1 MRIAYFTSIYP
12 RATDTFIQREV
23 SGLRQR
29 GHEVLTIAVN
39 RPQAAHLVSDEI
51 RQISESTIYLLPF
64 NPLQLIILN
73 LKALLLQPRLFF
85 KTVMVALKSAR
96 PGLKGLVYQFFY
108 LQEALILADLLRKNA
123 IDHVHNHF
131 GDSSGTITMLAGL
144 LAEVDYSITIHGPH
158 IFFEP
163 MAWALDVKL
172 KYAKFIACISH
183 YCKSQLMLF
192 SQAEDWHKLKIV
204 HCGIDF
210 TLFDYDA
217 SPVRDLSSS
226 PARMVYVGRLAAEKG
241 VGILLQ
247 SLSALHVRGLDFQMT
262 FLGDG
267 PERSNLEA
275 LTKKNGLSEKVL
287 FAGFASQEKVKQTL
301 KDSDIFILP
310 SFAEGVP
317 VSFMEAMATGVPV
330 IGTNVG
336 GVTELIEHGVSG
348 IVVPPADVAG
358 LEVAISSYLQNH
370 ELRSKVKANAYAYVE
385 KHFNLQYEI
394 DKLATHFIE
403 K

>member
-29 GHEVLTIAVN
+29 GHEVLTMAVN
-39 RPQAAHLVSDEI
+39 RPQSTHLVSPEI
-51 RQISESTIYLLPF
+51 QRIYETTTYLLPV
-64 NPLQLIILN
+64 NPLRLAYLN
-73 LKALLLQPRLFF
+73 LKALLSQPRCFF
-85 KTVMVALKSAR
+85 KSLSIAIKSAR
-96 PGLKGLVYQFFY
+96 PGFKGFIYQLFY
-108 LQEALILADLLRKNA
+108 FQEALVLASLLKKNA

-144 LAEVDYSITIHGPH
+144 LSGIDYSITIHGPH

-163 MAWALDVKL
+163 QDWALGTKL
-172 KYAKFIACISH
+172 KHAKFIACISH

-192 SQAEDWHKLKIV
+192 SHSEDWHKLKIV

-210 TLFDYDA
+210 DAFEYD
-217 SPVRDLSSS
+217 PS
-226 PARMVYVGRLAAEKG
+226 PARDLTQSAANMLYVGRLSYEKG
-241 VGILLQ
+241 VQILLQ
-247 SLSALHVRGLDFQMT
+247 SLSALHKKGVNFKMT

-267 PERSNLEA
+267 PERKALES
-275 LTKKNGLSEKVL
+275 LTSQAGLGDKVF
-287 FAGFASQEKVKQTL
+287 FAGFASQDEVKKTL
-301 KDSDIFILP
+301 KNSDIFILP

-348 IVVPPADVAG
+348 VVVPPADVEG
-358 LEVAISSYLQNH
+358 LEKAISMYLQDH
-370 ELRSKVKANAYAYVE
+370 VLRSTVKATAFAYVE
-385 KHFNLQYEI
+385 KNFNLQHEI
-394 DKLATHFIE
+394 DKLASYFIE
-403 K
+403 